1 MMFREK
7 KVLDAL
13 CSVIFLDV
21 QNNVCRASYPE
32 IDPNLGFKDKKWQAV
47 AMSTSM
53 EKHLKKA
60 GMTEV
65 YNSEFKDLIDRACL
79 SPRNC

>member
-1 MMFREK
+1 M
-7 KVLDAL
+7 
-13 CSVIFLDV
+13 FLDV

-32 IDPNLGFKDKKWQAV
+32 INPELGFKNNKWQAV

-60 GMTEV
+60 GMAEV
-65 YNSEFKDLIDRACL
+65 YNGEFKVLYDPNFDIRT
-79 SPRNC
+79 R

>member
-1 MMFREK
+1 MMVREK
-7 KVLDAL
+7 KELDAL
-13 CSVIFLDV
+13 RSAIFLDV
-21 QNNVCRASYPE
+21 QNNMCQASYPE
-32 IDPNLGFKDKKWQAV
+32 IDHCLRFKDNKWQAV